1 MEVFYIMIKK
11 IAVLTSGGDA
21 PGMNACVRA
30 VVRSG
35 LVRGFEMYG
44 IRNGYRG
51 LLEDN
56 IVKMNRHSVSE
67 IINRGGTVLGTAR
80 SPEFKNIEVQKKGVE
95 ILKKH
100 GIDALVGIGGDG
112 TYMGLAA
119 LSRLG
124 INTIG
129 IPGTID
135 NDIASSDFTIGFD
148 TALNTIVECVDRLRD
163 TSSSHQRC
171 SIVEVMGNRCGD
183 LAAYAGLACGA
194 EMVITSETK
203 FSKESVIDFLKK
215 QREKGKNHAIIII
228 SEKVCDVYELA
239 HEIMYKCGFE
249 TRAEILGH
257 MQRGG
262 TPSAFDRVLASRLGH
277 YSIELLQQGVSS
289 SCIGIIDNKLT
300 CNSIADALKMP
311 RSSSEEFVK
320 ISNELE

>member
-1 MEVFYIMIKK
+1 MIKK

-80 SPEFKNIEVQKKGVE
+80 LPEFKNIEVQKKGVE